1 MNKLIIAL
9 CASAFAFG
17 SASALAGNDMKPLS
31 KMETQEAK
39 AARDAAKAKWAKM
52 TPDEQAA
59 YRKNMA
65 KKKQSELTALESVAQ
80 ESGAIDNAQ
89 VRKDAKASIEAS
101 KATPAPTTQ
110 QRAAAGASLE
120 KAAQD
125 NDMNK
130 QTTGTPPAK
139 KQ

>member
-9 CASAFAFG
+9 CASAFALG

-52 TPDEQAA
+52 TPEEQAA
-59 YRKNMA
+59 YRKNVA
-65 KKKQSELTALESVAQ
+65 KKKQSELTALEAVAQ
-80 ESGAIDNAQ
+80 ESQSSAAGSVERKEAKQAID
-89 VRKDAKASIEAS
+89 AS
-101 KATPAPTTQ
+101 KATPAPTTA
-110 QRAAAGASLE
+110 QRSAAGASLE

-130 QTTGTPPAK
+130 AALPAK